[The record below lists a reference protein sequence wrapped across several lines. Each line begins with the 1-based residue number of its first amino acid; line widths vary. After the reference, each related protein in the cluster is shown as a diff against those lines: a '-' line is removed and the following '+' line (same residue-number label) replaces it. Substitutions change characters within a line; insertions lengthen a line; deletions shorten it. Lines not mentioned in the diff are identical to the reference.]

1 GLLPME
7 VLRGC
12 SVEARLTKWFLPG
25 ASILTGT
32 LSGVRQEGGPRAPD
46 ASDDLFLGVNL
57 TGRSVATQGGWEAT
71 LRAGDAILLSDAGGP
86 FTLARPTA
94 VGFVGVRVPR
104 RAVGPL
110 MREGDRPAMRLIPRG
125 TPALMLTTRYVRTML
140 DAGTLASTDVCL

>member
-1 GLLPME
+1 RSTPRPIAPLRFSTAELPTRARPRLIRELRDRGLLPME

-110 MREGDRPAMRLIPRG
+110 MREGDRPAM
-125 TPALMLTTRYVRTML
+125 
-140 DAGTLASTDVCL
+140 